1 MMQNVLNVLKPLND
15 ATNLLSKSKFS
26 TLGSTWV
33 KYEVLMKVSLISLTL
48 ITNLTSIKIIS
59 DRE

>member
-26 TLGSTWV
+26 TLGSTLV